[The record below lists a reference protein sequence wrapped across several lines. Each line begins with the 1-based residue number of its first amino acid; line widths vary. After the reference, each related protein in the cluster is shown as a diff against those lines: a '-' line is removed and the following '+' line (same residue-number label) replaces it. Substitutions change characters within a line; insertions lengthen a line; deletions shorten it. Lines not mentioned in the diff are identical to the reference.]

1 MPLFFHIQRRVA
13 PERRPALGLA
23 LSMLLLAGGGN
34 AVSAA
39 AQERP
44 EAVRET
50 PVAVELPALGSM
62 LPEGVAVPPGP
73 QLAAAV
79 SDALP
84 LPFLL
89 GVSLPVLGLLVL
101 LWWLYRDPRY
111 PALAFLL
118 GGVVLEFVVHV
129 NEAATQTQSAL
140 IALVLTAGMTGVLVT
155 HYPLL
160 FRLKPMARPLRTSLR
175 YRAAVHRL
183 HPAVRARWP
192 RSLGLLVLTCL
203 AVLALG
209 LAFQPLWTL
218 LALPDT
224 IASGTRA
231 LSHHAPALLV
241 LPSGILL
248 WDRFRQARP
257 LAFAGAVVLLSAFG
271 WTAAAAAAAVPEPV
285 LRYPF
290 WGALLVAALVQ
301 LISDVSSDAQS
312 AEKDHR
318 RIRGLHHTVRQRAE
332 DLKQLMVQAQAANLA
347 KTQFVSSVS
356 HELRTPLTA
365 ISGYAQILL
374 EETPDESEMHREFLG
389 IIRQSCERL
398 QSLINDLLDMAKV
411 ESGRVELK
419 VSSVTLQPIL
429 KEVTAQL
436 LPLAETKGIQ
446 LLRPRLDVDAPVVHA
461 DPLRLRQVLINLL
474 SNAIKFTERGC
485 VGIYVAE
492 AVIPGYQG
500 TQHSEAAIAIDVF
513 DTGIGISEAFL
524 EKLFEPFTQ
533 EENAYAATQ
542 QGTGLG
548 LSITRELIERM
559 GGRISVSSTVGEGTS
574 FRVLL
579 ARSTA
584 EQKARRRAPRPP
596 ETATPR
602 PPQQSP
608 EPDPL
613 DGTAAVPAE

>member
-1 MPLFFHIQRRVA
+1 MPLSLHIPKRN
-13 PERRPALGLA
+13 A
-23 LSMLLLAGGGN
+23 LSLFLLAGG
-34 AVSAA
+34 VSAGIAA

-44 EAVRET
+44 EAVGEAT
-50 PVAVELPALGSM
+50 VAGGLPALGSI
-62 LPEGVAVPPGP
+62 LPEGVSMPAGP
-73 QLAAAV
+73 QIATAV
-79 SDALP
+79 SEALP

-89 GVSLPVLGLLVL
+89 GVSFPVLGLLML

-118 GGVVLEFVVHV
+118 GGVMLEFVVHV
-129 NEAATQTQSAL
+129 NEAASQTQSAL
-140 IALVLTAGMTGVLVT
+140 LALVLTAGMTGVLVT

-160 FRLKPMARPLRTSLR
+160 FRLKLMARPLRTSLR
-175 YRAAVHRL
+175 YRTAVHRR
-183 HPAVRARWP
+183 HPALRVRWP
-192 RSLGLLVLTCL
+192 RSLGLLVLGCL

-209 LAFQPLWTL
+209 LAFQPLWPL
-218 LALPDT
+218 LALPDAV
-224 IASGTRA
+224 ASGTRA
-231 LSHHAPALLV
+231 LSRHAPALLV
-241 LPSGILL
+241 LPLGILL
-248 WDRFRQARP
+248 WDRFRQVRP
-257 LAFAGAVVLLSAFG
+257 IAFAGAVVLLTAFG
-271 WTAAAAAAAVPEPV
+271 WTAAAIAGAVPEPV

-301 LISDVSSDAQS
+301 LTSDVSSDAQS

-318 RIRGLHHTVRQRAE
+318 RIRGLHRTVRQRAE
-332 DLKQLMVQAQAANLA
+332 DLKELMVQAQAANLA

-374 EETPDESEMHREFLG
+374 EETPEESEMHREFLG

-398 QSLINDLLDMAKV
+398 QSLINDLLKV

-419 VSSVTLQPIL
+419 VSSVSLQPIL

-446 LLRPRLDVDAPVVHA
+446 LLRPCLEVDAPVVHA

-513 DTGIGISEAFL
+513 DTGIGISESFI

-548 LSITRELIERM
+548 LSITKELIERM

-579 ARSTA
+579 ARSAA

-602 PPQQSP
+602 PPQQNLKA
-608 EPDPL
+608 DPT
-613 DGTAAVPAE
+613 DGATAAPAE